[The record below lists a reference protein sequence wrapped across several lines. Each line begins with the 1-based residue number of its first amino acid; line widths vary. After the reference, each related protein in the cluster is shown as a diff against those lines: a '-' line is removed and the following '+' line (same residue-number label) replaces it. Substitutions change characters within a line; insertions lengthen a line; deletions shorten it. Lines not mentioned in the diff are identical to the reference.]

1 MKISQR
7 LTSNGFVNPF
17 KCVENLVQMFT
28 FLFMAEHGVH
38 KSLLLSYE
46 SWQNHAVN
54 SHFGG
59 KIFVWEKDRIDLAPV
74 FTKNSC
80 PLTFHFSRF
89 FQWDKGVKLTEI
101 VPKGIEFWSYFWFI
115 FKAFG
120 QCMQSSPKCF
130 SWLFP
135 VELSNK
141 YKKWRK
147 IYCVY
152 YAYGRVSRL

>member
-28 FLFMAEHGVH
+28 FLFKAEHGVH

-80 PLTFHFSRF
+80 PLTFHFS
-89 FQWDKGVKLTEI
+89 
-101 VPKGIEFWSYFWFI
+101 WSS
-115 FKAFG
+115 
-120 QCMQSSPKCF
+120 Q
-130 SWLFP
+130 
-135 VELSNK
+135 
-141 YKKWRK
+141 
-147 IYCVY
+147 
-152 YAYGRVSRL
+152 